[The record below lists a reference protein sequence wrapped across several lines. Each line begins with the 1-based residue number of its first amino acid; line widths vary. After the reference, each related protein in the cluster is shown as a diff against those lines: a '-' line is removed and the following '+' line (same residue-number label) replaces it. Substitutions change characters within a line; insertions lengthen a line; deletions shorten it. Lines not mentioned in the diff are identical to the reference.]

1 MKLSRPKYA
10 GRYGKV
16 SQLKFYG
23 YDRLG
28 TEGAIRD
35 MENMTSDYWP
45 ELAVRPRRKLAG
57 HVDNSFYVGVGG
69 MFSHKGKIG
78 YVTAD
83 LGMANMDLYY
93 DGKLIKALFVPQ
105 GTEKVFASIG
115 DYVAIWPDKLWFD
128 AVTGETGSMEA
139 SVKATGAVFCH
150 EAAPGG
156 ISSEANCLRLGVD
169 VSAFK
174 AGDAVTISGCVVRG
188 KNNQTVVIREVG
200 DKALYFLDNTLFL
213 EERRFYTAPE
223 EGLAKGKYD
232 TVLDGVSYI
241 LAVPELTAGDEL
253 WWNGESFT
261 AVVNGV
267 EETLVADVGSGSAAK
282 LSFTGTVIED
292 YTESG
297 TITVARTVPELD
309 FVFEHGNR
317 LMGCKGDNIYISAA
331 GDMFNWNLFDGTA
344 ADSFATETGTPG
356 QFTGAISY
364 YGYPRFFKEDYIF
377 TLFGDYPA
385 EYALQKYEAHGVMEG
400 SERSLAVVNGRLF
413 YLSRF
418 GPQLYTGSVPSR
430 IADAFG
436 TERYKNGIGGSD
448 GLKYYLSMERED
460 GTDHLFVYDTEKG
473 LWMREDDLRARY
485 MVRAT
490 DLWCL
495 DEMGYMTILGRATEP
510 PEDAQEE
517 LPPEWFAEFGDIAEE
532 SPDRKLVN
540 KLQLRLEMEEGA
552 SMTVK
557 MLFESGDA
565 WVTMGEIAA
574 GKKRSVT
581 LPVIPR
587 RLDHFRLRIEGV
599 GFCRISSI
607 TRQYAAASER

>member
-45 ELAVRPRRKLAG
+45 ELAVRPKRMVKGPILSHGLFA
-57 HVDNSFYVGVGG
+57 
-69 MFSHKGKIG
+69 HKGKIG
-78 YVTAD
+78 YVFAPAAWPW
-83 LGMANMDLYY
+83 LDLYY
-93 DGKLIKALFVPQ
+93 DGKLIKESFAPR
-105 GTEKVFASIG
+105 GTEKVFVSIG
-115 DYVAIWPDKLWFD
+115 DYVAVWPDKLWFD
-128 AVTGETGSMEA
+128 SVSGETGRLEA
-139 SVKATGAVFCH
+139 SVNAAGAVFCH
-150 EAAPGG
+150 ERSPSG
-156 ISSEANCLRLGVD
+156 ISSEANCLRLGED

-174 AGDAVTISGCVVRG
+174 AGDAVTISGCSVRE

-200 DKALYFLDNTLFL
+200 DGVLYFLDNTLFL
-213 EERRFYTAPE
+213 EERRFYTAPA

-232 TVLDGVSYI
+232 AVLDGVSYI
-241 LAVPELTAGDEL
+241 LAAPELAAGDEL
-253 WWNGESFT
+253 RWNGEEFS
-261 AVVNGV
+261 AVVSGA
-267 EETLVADVGSGSAAK
+267 EEPVAWDVGNGSAGK
-282 LSFTGTVIED
+282 IVFTGTVVNE

-297 TITVARTVPELD
+297 TITVARKVPDLD
-309 FVFEHGNR
+309 SVFEHGNR
-317 LMGCKGDNIYISAA
+317 LMGCKGDTVYISAA

-356 QFTGAISY
+356 KFTGAISY

-400 SERSLAVVNGRLF
+400 SEKSLAVVNGRLF

-436 TERYKNGIGGSD
+436 TDRYKNGIGGSD

-473 LWMREDDLRARY
+473 LWMREDDLRVRY

-495 DEMGYMTILGRATEP
+495 DDEGTVYILGRATEA
-510 PEDAQEE
+510 DGLEE
-517 LPPEWFAEFGDIAEE
+517 EAVQWFVEFGDITDE
-532 SPDRKLVN
+532 SPDRKLIN
-540 KLQLRLEMEEGA
+540 KLQIRLEMEEGA
-552 SMTVK
+552 SVTVK
-557 MLFESGDA
+557 MLFESGEEWTA
-565 WVTMGEIAA
+565 IGEIAA

-581 LPVIPR
+581 LPIIPR
-587 RLDHFRLRIEGV
+587 RLDHFRLRLEGT
-599 GFCRISSI
+599 GFCRICSI